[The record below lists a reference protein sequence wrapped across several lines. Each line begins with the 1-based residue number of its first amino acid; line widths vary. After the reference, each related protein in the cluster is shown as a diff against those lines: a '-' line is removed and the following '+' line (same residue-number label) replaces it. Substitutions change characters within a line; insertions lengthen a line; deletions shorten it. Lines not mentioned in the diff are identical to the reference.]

1 MNESSPQCIG
11 FIMDGNR
18 RWAKSRNLPTLEG
31 HRRGADVFFDTLR
44 FVRDAEIPNA
54 VFYAFSSENWNR
66 SKQEVEYLMNLF
78 IERIDSFNETLEN
91 KEAKKKIR
99 VRFIGDLEKFPD
111 KLQAKIKKVETDTS
125 IYTDTTIWIALSYGG
140 RAEIISGVNSAVQNH
155 TIVDEHSFRS
165 LLWSGEMPDTDVI
178 VRTGGEKR
186 LSNFMTW
193 HSVYSELI
201 FIDTLWPDVTKVVLE
216 QVVADYK
223 TRKRNFGI

>member
-18 RWAKSRNLPTLEG
+18 RWAKAKNLPSLEG
-31 HRRGADVFFDTLR
+31 HRRGADVFFDVVR
-44 FVRDAEIPNA
+44 FVRDAEIPHA

-66 SKQEVEYLMNLF
+66 SKREVTYLMNLF
-78 IERIDSFNETLEN
+78 IERIDSLNETLEN
-91 KEAKKKIR
+91 REAKKKVRI
-99 VRFIGDLEKFPD
+99 RFIGDLEKFPD
-111 KLQAKIKKVETDTS
+111 ELQAKIKKVENDTS
-125 IYTDTTIWIALSYGG
+125 IYSDTTVWVALSYGG
-140 RAEIISGVNSAVQNH
+140 RAEIISAVNRAVQNNI
-155 TIVDEHSFRS
+155 IVNEHSFQS

-201 FIDTLWPDVTKVVLE
+201 FSDTLWPDVTKTLLEKVLS
-216 QVVADYK
+216 DYQL
-223 TRKRNFGI
+223 RKRNFGT